1 MNYVERPER
10 NNLTFW
16 QVSHRCLLL
25 GRGLRHSGER
35 GGRERE
41 RDAERGE
48 RWDGEAEREEKRER
62 GDPYN
67 FFLPPWMRKGL
78 RLKRCLGT
86 LLVGGRGWQQPPLD
100 R

>member
-48 RWDGEAEREEKRER
+48 RWDGEAEREEKRE
-62 GDPYN
+62 GGSLQL
-67 FFLPPWMRKGL
+67 FLATFNEKGI
-78 RLKRCLGT
+78 KTEEMFGNP
-86 LLVGGRGWQQPPLD
+86 VGGGRGWQQPSLD